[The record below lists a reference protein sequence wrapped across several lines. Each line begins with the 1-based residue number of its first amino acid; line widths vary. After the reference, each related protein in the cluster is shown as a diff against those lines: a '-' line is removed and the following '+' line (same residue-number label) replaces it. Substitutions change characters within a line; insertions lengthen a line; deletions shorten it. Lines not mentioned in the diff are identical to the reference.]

1 MSISSQL
8 SENPGLIVLIDNPT
22 EEDLLKV
29 IYSKNTMDSTIR
41 DLPDGCITSKVA
53 NIALCLSKDWSKD
66 SLNIWFSKFYPHVLP
81 EDQLKVFKSI
91 YNYLPVSPWSDKD
104 IDLFIDLFSKVNNP
118 TSNLADYYLAICIKD
133 HRLGIG
139 KDYSVEYTPQ
149 YYIVDSALTSNIS
162 GKLNDSQQKSII
174 DNFFN
179 EDIYLNTNRYVPY
192 NSGSLKLVYKEWS
205 KFITNK
211 VIYEEGKAKID
222 LLIKEMQDTKDEE
235 AKSKDK
241 AQIVHWWQKRFW
253 GCYRG

>member
-1 MSISSQL
+1 MSISNQL
-8 SENPGLIVLIDNPT
+8 SENPGLIVLINNPT

-29 IYSKNTMDSTIR
+29 IYSKNTMDSIIS
-41 DLPDGCITSKVA
+41 DLPDGCITAGVA
-53 NIALCLSKDWSKD
+53 NVALCLSKDWSKD
-66 SLNIWFSKFYPHVLP
+66 SLNIWFNKFFPQVLP

-91 YNYLPVSPWSDKD
+91 YNYLPVSPWSGKD

-118 TSNLADYYLAICIKD
+118 TSNLVDYYLAICVKD

-139 KDYSVEYTPQ
+139 KDYSSEYTPQ

-174 DNFFN
+174 DNLSSR
-179 EDIYLNTNRYVPY
+179 EYIYLDTNRYFPY
-192 NSGSLKLVYKEWS
+192 NSGSLKLVYKEWI

-211 VIYEEGKAKID
+211 AIYEEGKTEIN
-222 LLIKEMQDTKDEE
+222 LLVKEMQDAKDEE
-235 AKSKDK
+235 DKSKDK

-253 GCYRG
+253 E

>member
-29 IYSKNTMDSTIR
+29 IYSKNTMDSTIS
-41 DLPDGCITSKVA
+41 DLPDECITAKVA
-53 NIALCLSKDWSKD
+53 NVALCLSKDWSKD

-91 YNYLPVSPWSDKD
+91 YNYLPVSPWSGKD
-104 IDLFIDLFSKVNNP
+104 IDLFIDLFSKANNP
-118 TSNLADYYLAICIKD
+118 TSNLVDYYLAICVKD

-139 KDYSVEYTPQ
+139 KDYSAEYTPQ

-179 EDIYLNTNRYVPY
+179 EYIYLDINRYVPY
-192 NSGSLKLVYKEWS
+192 NSGSLKLVYKGWS

-211 VIYEEGKAKID
+211 VIYEEGETKINS
-222 LLIKEMQDTKDEE
+222 LVKEMKDARDEE
-235 AKSKDK
+235 STHKEDK
-241 AQIVHWWQKRFW
+241 EVSLWEKFLRVFK
-253 GCYRG
+253 